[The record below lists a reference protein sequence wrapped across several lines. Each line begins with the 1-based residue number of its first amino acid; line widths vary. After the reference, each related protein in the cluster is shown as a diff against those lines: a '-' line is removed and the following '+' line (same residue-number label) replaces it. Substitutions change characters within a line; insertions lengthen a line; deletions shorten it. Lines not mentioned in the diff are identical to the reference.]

1 MSRELLICLT
11 MWIGGHMV
19 LPSQFF
25 IATSDCRAAEAYRL
39 AAGDL
44 LAVIV
49 HGVVGEFGKA
59 PVHFP
64 KEDQD
69 FSPAMG
75 YPYPVLN
82 DGKLH
87 LPLVDPINV
96 TGLTVAEAQRAV
108 SAGYM
113 AAEVQTKPNMVTLA
127 LMRKRQINVTVVHND
142 PFRSRATIDKVQ
154 LSADQATLLGAVAE
168 AGSFDR
174 QASVRVLSPG
184 SGTTSSDPAANHAS
198 RLSDGAVVEMRSPA
212 KQRYFTGGLVA
223 GGEYSLPVTGGLNAL
238 QAIAAA
244 GGYRQQGIIPP
255 HQLTIL
261 SRSGPTITMPLS
273 RVLANPNSVMVRPG
287 DTLIVR

>member
-1 MSRELLICLT
+1 MSRGLVIYLT
-11 MWIGGHMV
+11 IWFWG
-19 LPSQFF
+19 LPVFAHPFF
-25 IATSDCRAAEAYRL
+25 TTPTTCRAAEAYRL

-96 TGLTVAEAQRAV
+96 TGLTVAEAQRTV
-108 SAGYM
+108 SAVYM
-113 AAEVQTKPNMVTLA
+113 AAEVQTKPNMVSLT
-127 LMRKRQINVTVVHND
+127 LMRKRQISVTVVHND
-142 PFRSRATIDKVQ
+142 PYRSRASIDKVK
-154 LSADQATLLGAVAE
+154 LSADEATLLGAVAE

-174 QASVRVLSPG
+174 YASVRVLSPG
-184 SGTTSSDPAANHAS
+184 SGTTAGGQAASHAS
-198 RLSDGAVVEMRSPA
+198 RLSDGAVLEMRSPPRH
-212 KQRYFTGGLVA
+212 RYFTGGLVA
-223 GGEYSLPVTGGLNAL
+223 GGEYALPVTGGLNAL

-261 SRSGPTITMPLS
+261 SRSGPTVTMPLS